1 MDTVTVMNTAHAKP
15 RWFPA
20 VVGLIVAGVIGALAL
35 SARPA
40 VAQSEPRAGSTT
52 VSLSGQWIRQ
62 GQAGMVTV
70 RGENI
75 RDVRAVF
82 QGRLYH
88 FYPDGDRYI
97 GLLSVAV
104 GTDVGDEPLQV
115 IVRHT
120 DGTSEQ
126 LASVVPVNWGNYA
139 TGSVILPAALFPLLD
154 PEVNQAEDARME
166 NIISRFTPE
175 RYWASGFVQPNPGEI
190 VGYFGATRLYNDS
203 YWYTHT
209 GLDTSMPEG
218 TPVTSA
224 AHGRVILAETLPI
237 RGTYVLIDH
246 GWGVYT
252 GYAHLTQRLVVPGQ
266 WVRQGDVLGLS
277 GNTGRSSGPHL
288 HWEVAVGGV
297 WVEPQAFLELGLTL
311 E

>member
-1 MDTVTVMNTAHAKP
+1 MKMERARR

-20 VVGLIVAGVIGALAL
+20 LLGLILAGLVVALPL

-40 VAQSEPRAGSTT
+40 AAQTEPRAGGAL
-52 VSLSGQWIRQ
+52 VSLNGQWIRQ
-62 GQAGMVTV
+62 GHAGFVTV

-75 RDVRAVF
+75 ADVRAVF

-88 FYPDGDRYI
+88 FYPEGNRYV
-97 GLLSVAV
+97 GLISVDVA
-104 GTDVGDEPLQV
+104 TDVGDEPLQV
-115 IVRHT
+115 IVRYA
-120 DGTSEQ
+120 DGTAEQ
-126 LASVVPVNWGNYA
+126 VSSVVPVNWGNYA
-139 TGSVILPAALFPLLD
+139 RGSVMLPAALFPLLD

-166 NIISRFTPE
+166 NIISRFSPE
-175 RYWASGFVQPNPGEI
+175 RYWVGGFVQPNPGEI
-190 VGYFGATRLYNDS
+190 VGYFGATRLYNES

-218 TPVTSA
+218 TPITA
-224 AHGRVILAETLPI
+224 AANGRVILAETLPI
-237 RGTYVLIDH
+237 RGSYVLIDH
-246 GWGVYT
+246 GWGVYS

-266 WVRQGDVLGLS
+266 WVQQGDVLGLS
-277 GNTGRSSGPHL
+277 GNTGRSTGPHL

-311 E
+311 D